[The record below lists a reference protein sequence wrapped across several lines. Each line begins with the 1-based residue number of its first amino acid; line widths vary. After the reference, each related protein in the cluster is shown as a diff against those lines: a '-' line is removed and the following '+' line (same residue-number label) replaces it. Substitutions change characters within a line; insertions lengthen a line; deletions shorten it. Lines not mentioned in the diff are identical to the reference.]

1 MAYRGGIEMNRY
13 LRSCVEEFE
22 RVSGEIGLIP
32 ASLYAT
38 LILIMTVVGCVVVLV
53 LGALVL
59 ALSPLVLAVVLPAL
73 YLSRSGRARAGW
85 SKPPSPDP
93 WLSE

>member
-1 MAYRGGIEMNRY
+1 MDQY

-22 RVSGEIGLIP
+22 RVSGEIGFLP
-32 ASLYAT
+32 ALLYST
-38 LILIMTVVGCVVVLV
+38 LLILMSIVGLLVVLS

-59 ALSPLVLAVVLPAL
+59 ALSPLVLAVIVPAL
-73 YLSRSGRARAGW
+73 CLSRSGRARPGW

>member
-1 MAYRGGIEMNRY
+1 MNQY

-32 ASLYAT
+32 ALLYST
-38 LILIMTVVGCVVVLV
+38 LILIMTVVGGVVVLV

-73 YLSRSGRARAGW
+73 YLSRSADSASGGA
-85 SKPPSPDP
+85 KPSCMDP

>member
-1 MAYRGGIEMNRY
+1 MNEY

-22 RVSGEIGLIP
+22 RVSGEIGIIP
-32 ASLYAT
+32 ALLNAT
-38 LILIMTVVGCVVVLV
+38 LILIMTAVGCVVVLV

-59 ALSPLVLAVVLPAL
+59 ALSPLVLAVVLPAS